1 MGYSDQSEYPKGIF
15 FVAGLSAATD
25 VPTTGEVGLKVSAI
39 IVSDTVNA
47 TVTVSD
53 GSGTVM
59 VINCLANDTTTVE
72 QGFTGRGQLAI
83 VNTAG
88 TPDVTVLYRD
98 DTGNAWT

>member
-25 VPTTGEVGLKVSAI
+25 VPSTGEEGIKVSAI
-39 IVSDTVNA
+39 VVSDTVNA

-53 GSGTVM
+53 DSGDIM

-72 QGFTGRGQLAI
+72 QGFTVDGQMAI

-98 DTGNAWT
+98 DVGNAWS